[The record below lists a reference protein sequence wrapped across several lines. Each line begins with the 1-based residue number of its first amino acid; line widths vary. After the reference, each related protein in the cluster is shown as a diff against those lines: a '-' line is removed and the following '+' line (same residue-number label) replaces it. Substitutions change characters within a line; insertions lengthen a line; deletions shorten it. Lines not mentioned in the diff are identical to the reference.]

1 MWESFIM
8 QSFELWQGDEY
19 NPTKMEWYEPKNKKS
34 NGAVIIFPG
43 GAYTHLAKHEGQGYA
58 EALNEIGIT
67 AFVVYYRVVPNRFP
81 LQLLDA
87 RRAVRFVRANAEK
100 FGVDKDKI
108 CAMGS
113 SAGGHLTALL
123 STYTKE
129 LAGETNDEIDRI
141 SYIPN
146 GQILCYPAISSDEN
160 IAHPGCFRNL
170 LGDDNA
176 DWKSYDP
183 ALLAHENT
191 PKAFVWHTASDP
203 GVKVLNSYAYATAL
217 YNKGIPC
224 EMHVFPY
231 GGHGLGLADG
241 QPHSQPHV
249 AQWFLLL
256 KNWLIL
262 HEFL

>member
-1 MWESFIM
+1 MVYRCCM
-8 QSFELWQGDEY
+8 QTFSLWDADSVHT
-19 NPTKMEWYEPKNKKS
+19 TKIEWYEPQQKKS

-43 GAYTHLAKHEGQGYA
+43 GAYTHLATHEGKGYA
-58 EALNEIGIT
+58 EYLNSIGIT
-67 AFVVYYRVVPNRFP
+67 AFVVYYHLVPDRFP

-87 RRAVRFVRANAEK
+87 RRAVRFVRANSEK

-123 STYTKE
+123 STYTAKID
-129 LAGETNDEIDRI
+129 GEGVDEIDEY
-141 SYIPN
+141 SYLPN
-146 GQILCYPAISSDEN
+146 GQIVCYPAIVSDER

-170 LGDDNA
+170 LGEENT
-176 DWKSYDP
+176 DWASYDP
-183 ALLAHENT
+183 SLLVHEYT
-191 PKAFVWHTASDP
+191 PKAFIWHTASDK

-217 YNKGIPC
+217 YEKEIPC
-224 EMHVFPY
+224 EMHIFPY
-231 GGHGLGLADG
+231 GGHGLGLA
-241 QPHSQPHV
+241 PSNAHV
-249 AQWFLLL
+249 AQWSSLL